1 MLDVDCDEPNWEIGG
16 RVHNWRN
23 YINDDLREMWHTFT
37 IEQKRA
43 ISKNADEQASDEE
56 WD

>member
-23 YINDDLREMWHTFT
+23 YINEELREMWHTFT

-43 ISKNADEQASDEE
+43 ISKNADEQADGEE